1 MNTPQTSSIK
11 SAVFLIVLLDV
22 MGLGLIIPCLPFVG
36 RHFGASPQT
45 VTLLGTTY
53 ALFQFA
59 LSPVWGG
66 LSDRFGRKPLL
77 LLTLAIT
84 TCGHLAFASAT
95 TLTAL
100 FVARALAGTG
110 AANIST
116 AQAVLS
122 DTHPVGERSR
132 AMALIGAAFGLGFV
146 LGPLCGGLLFQYVN
160 PAAPA
165 LFSAMLAV
173 GNLAFV
179 TLSIP
184 ETRHLA
190 TAQQHQRFS
199 LSAFL
204 RLEPQMQKLVFITL
218 LTMTAFALMEQ
229 SIGLYIQQTWCR
241 TSGVQL
247 MHDGTRLTSMFLVVV
262 GISAIFV
269 QGYFV
274 RKWLKSTAEETVFKR
289 GLVTL
294 AFSLLLIPILGWI
307 GNFNLF
313 LILGALIALGSG
325 MFNPAIAGLVS
336 RYCGEERQGYGLAV
350 NQSSAAMGRIL
361 GPTMAGALFSVA
373 APAPFVA
380 GACLAVAALLFS
392 RRVTPP

>member
-36 RHFGASPQT
+36 RHFGATPQT

-59 LSPVWGG
+59 LSPVWGA
-66 LSDRFGRKPLL
+66 LSDRFGRKPILFI
-77 LLTLAIT
+77 TLAVT
-84 TCGHLAFASAT
+84 TIGHLAFASAT
-95 TLTAL
+95 TLMSL
-100 FVARALAGTG
+100 FIARALAGTG

-122 DTHPVGERSR
+122 DTHPVAERSR

-160 PAAPA
+160 PAAPG

-173 GNLAFV
+173 GNLVFV
-179 TLSIP
+179 TLSVP

-190 TAQQHQRFS
+190 TAQRHERFS
-199 LSAFL
+199 LTAFL

-229 SIGLYIQQTWCR
+229 SIGLYIQQTWCHS
-241 TSGVQL
+241 SGIQL

-274 RKWLKSTAEETVFKR
+274 RKWLKSTAEETMFKR
-289 GLVTL
+289 GLITL
-294 AFSLLLIPILGWI
+294 AISLSLIPVLGWF
-307 GNFNLF
+307 GNFNIF

-336 RYCGEERQGYGLAV
+336 RYCGEEKQGYGLAV
-350 NQSSAAMGRIL
+350 NQSSAAMGRIF
-361 GPTMAGALFSVA
+361 GPTLAGALFSVA

-392 RRVTPP
+392 RRVTRP